1 MAKASKIFRPSVRKR
16 KAYGTAFRVLS
27 SYLWLRLKSRVF
39 GKAYYERNVKALHVK
54 NAARIKARVQ
64 ELQGLFIK
72 FGQLM
77 STLSNVLPEEFRTP
91 LEDLQ
96 DHIQAKP
103 YTEIEQT
110 IKREL
115 GQEPHLLFDDFEKTP
130 LAAASIGQVHRAT
143 IQGQL
148 VAVKIQHQN
157 IDTIARADIEI
168 LTNLVKLHGYFMNM
182 QGLEHTYQQVRQM
195 IEEELDYTREAS
207 SMETIRAQIAEAPE
221 LRVHIPQVYHHFSTA
236 KVLTTAFIVG
246 TKLGDI
252 QQLQQWELDLEDL
265 ANRLIELYCKMVLV
279 DGFYHADPHP
289 GNIFINAQGEI
300 ILLDFGAVAHL
311 SDQTKRAI
319 PPLIE
324 ALIRNDTEAT
334 VAALRKL
341 GFVGSDKASRTYVKE
356 MIGIFKEFVQE
367 EVELDGLNFQNI
379 KLTGGLSSISNI
391 IRKIDLRKVSNVI
404 KVPKD
409 YILLNRAVVLLM
421 GDVFL
426 LAPNLNALDVV
437 RPYMKKHVLTKDQN
451 YTQLI
456 LNTFKNQVTTALSL
470 PNDLSRFLKNASE
483 SDLVDEMRGINVG
496 IRKLYG
502 LGQQFL
508 YGGLLL
514 GLLYLRHAKGIVM
527 GASLDW
533 LTWAGTWVLGIL
545 LVWGYGGGGRGKTCF
560 SSS

>member
-1 MAKASKIFRPSVRKR
+1 MAKASRIFRPSVRKR
-16 KAYGTAFRVLS
+16 IAYGTAIRVLI
-27 SYLWLRLKSRVF
+27 SYLWLNLKSKVL
-39 GKAYYERNVKALHVK
+39 GKAYYERKIKELHVK

-77 STLSNVLPEEFRTP
+77 STLSNVLPKEFRTP

-103 YTEIEQT
+103 YSEIEQT
-110 IKREL
+110 IEQEL
-115 GQEPHLLFDDFEKTP
+115 GQAPHLLFEDFEKTP

-143 IQGQL
+143 VNGRP
-148 VAVKIQHQN
+148 VAVKIQHKN
-157 IDTIARADIEI
+157 INTIARADIEI

-195 IEEELDYTREAS
+195 IEEELDYSQEAT
-207 SMETIRAQIAEAPE
+207 SMQTIQAQIAEAPE
-221 LRVHIPQVYHHFSTA
+221 LQVRVPRVYNHFSTS
-236 KVLTTAFIVG
+236 KVLTTEFIEG
-246 TKLGDI
+246 AKLGDI
-252 QQLQQWELDLEDL
+252 NQLRQWGLDLEDT
-265 ANRLIELYCKMVLV
+265 AKRLIELYCKMILV

-289 GNIFINAQGEI
+289 GNIFITSQGTI
-300 ILLDFGAVAHL
+300 ALLDFGAVAHL
-311 SDQTKRAI
+311 SDQTKQAI
-319 PPLIE
+319 PLLIE

-334 VAALRKL
+334 VGALRKL
-341 GFVGSDKASRTYVKE
+341 GFVGPDKASRKYVE
-356 MIGIFKEFVQE
+356 EILDIFKEFVQE

-379 KLTGGLSSISNI
+379 KLNGGISSISNI
-391 IRKIDLRKVSNVI
+391 ISKIDLRKVSNAI

-426 LAPNLNALDVV
+426 LAPDLNALDVV

-470 PNDLSRFLKNASE
+470 PNDLSRFLKSASE
-483 SDLVDEMRGINVG
+483 SDLVSEMRGINLG
-496 IRKLYG
+496 LQQLYR

-508 YGGLLL
+508 YGGLLV
-514 GLLYLRHAKGIVM
+514 GMLYLRNANGL
-527 GASLDW
+527 ALSQELEW
-533 LTWAGTWVLGIL
+533 LTLIGVWVLGFL
-545 LVWGYGGGGRGKTCF
+545 LVRDIWRGRG
-560 SSS
+560 